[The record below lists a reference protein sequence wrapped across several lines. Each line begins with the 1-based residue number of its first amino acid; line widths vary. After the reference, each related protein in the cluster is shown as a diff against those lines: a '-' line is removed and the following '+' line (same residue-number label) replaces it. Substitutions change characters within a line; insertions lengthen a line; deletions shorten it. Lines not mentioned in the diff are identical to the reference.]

1 MLRRSQL
8 IDRNPIV
15 WLGNPGCAGRRAGTS
30 APTLDLTEKAFEMTG
45 IAGKALTEAIST
57 FLFVFS
63 IIGAVNSG
71 SPLTPLAI
79 GLALGVLVYAAGHIS
94 GAHLNPAV
102 SFGVLLRGG
111 ISVVD
116 FVAYIVAQFIGGAL
130 AALVSFVVW
139 PHAEKAT
146 KISVGPAFLVEALF
160 TLVLVWVVLNV
171 ATSKDNDN
179 NSFYGLAIGGTVF
192 VGATAVGGISGGG
205 FNPAVALGLSISGQ
219 FDWANLWLYIVA
231 PLVGAAVAALLF
243 RVLSSNDSKAS
254 A

>member
-1 MLRRSQL
+1 
-8 IDRNPIV
+8 
-15 WLGNPGCAGRRAGTS
+15 
-30 APTLDLTEKAFEMTG
+30 MTG

-79 GLALGVLVYAAGHIS
+79 GLALMVLVYAAGHIS

-102 SFGVLLRGG
+102 SLGVLIRGAIG
-111 ISVVD
+111 VGD
-116 FVAYIVAQFIGGAL
+116 FVAYVIAQFVGGAL
-130 AALVSFVVW
+130 AALVSFAVW
-139 PHAEKAT
+139 PHAEKAA
-146 KISVGPAFLVEALF
+146 KIEVGPAFLVEALV

-171 ATSKDNDN
+171 ATSKDNEN

-192 VGATAVGGISGGG
+192 VGATAVGGVSGGG

-219 FDWANLWLYIVA
+219 FDVANLWLYIVA

-243 RVLSSNDSKAS
+243 RVLSSNDAKA
-254 A
+254 AA